1 MTDSRKKILAI
12 VGRPNVGKSTLF
24 NRLLGNR
31 RTIVEDVPGVTRDR
45 IYADASWEDCEYI
58 LIDTG
63 GLLPDAN
70 TEVEKGVQLMARLA
84 MEEADAVLFL
94 MDGRLGFVG
103 HDKEVFDL
111 LRKSEKPVFPV
122 INKIDG
128 PKQENDIFEF
138 FNLGVDKLYPISAQ
152 HKLGVGDL
160 MDDVALH
167 LQHQPLSDEE
177 DSEIRKIAVVGRPNV
192 GKSSLVNKL
201 LGYERVL
208 VDEIPGTT
216 RDSVDTMLLKDG
228 NPYLLIDT
236 AGIRRKSRISFKIEK
251 FSVVESLKSID
262 RSDIALIII
271 DAIEGATDQDKRVAG
286 FVHDKGKGAV
296 ILINKWDLVEKD
308 NETAGKFATKVL
320 EDMKQI
326 DYAPLIFIS
335 AISGKNMHR
344 IFTTVETVLEE
355 RRKRIATGELNDFFE
370 AIKNDHSPPLF
381 RGNTVKL
388 FYITQVA
395 KSPPRFLV
403 FTNNPKGIKT
413 SYKRYIVNSLRDKYG
428 FSGTPI
434 KISFRKRE

>member
-1 MTDSRKKILAI
+1 MVDSRKKILAI

-167 LQHQPLSDEE
+167 LQHQLLSDEE

-262 RSDIALIII
+262 RSDIALIIV

-286 FVHDKGKGAV
+286 FVHDKGKGAI

-344 IFTTVETVLEE
+344 IFPTVETVLEE

-381 RGNTVKL
+381 RGNAVKL

-403 FTNNPKGIKT
+403 FTNNPKGIRT
-413 SYKRYIVNSLRDKYG
+413 SYKRYIVNRLRDKYG

-434 KISFRKRE
+434 KISFRKRD

>member
-1 MTDSRKKILAI
+1 MSD
-12 VGRPNVGKSTLF
+12 
-24 NRLLGNR
+24 
-31 RTIVEDVPGVTRDR
+31 
-45 IYADASWEDCEYI
+45 AD
-58 LIDTG
+58 
-63 GLLPDAN
+63 
-70 TEVEKGVQLMARLA
+70 TEIEKGVQLMARLA
-84 MEEADAVLFL
+84 MEEADAVIFL
-94 MDGRLGFVG
+94 MDGRLGIAP
-103 HDKEVFDL
+103 HDKEVFDI
-111 LRKSEKPVFPV
+111 LRRSEKPVFPV

-128 PKQENDIFEF
+128 PKQENDIYEF
-138 FNLGVDKLYPISAQ
+138 YNLGVDKLYPISAQ
-152 HKLGVGDL
+152 HKIGIGDL

-167 LQHQPLSDEE
+167 LTYKPLSDEE

-216 RDSVDTMLLKDG
+216 RDSVDTMVFRNG

-236 AGIRRKSRISFKIEK
+236 AGIRRKSRISFIIEK

-271 DAIEGATDQDKRVAG
+271 DALEGATDQDKRVAG
-286 FVHDKGKGAV
+286 FVHDKGKGAI
-296 ILINKWDLVEKD
+296 ILINKWDLIEKD

-326 DYAPLIFIS
+326 DYAPLILIS

-344 IFTTVETVLEE
+344 IFPTVEAVLEE
-355 RRKRIATGELNDFFE
+355 RRKRIVTGELNAFFE
-370 AIKNDHSPPLF
+370 TIKKDHSPPLF
-381 RGNTVKL
+381 RGNVVKL

-395 KSPPRFLV
+395 KAPPRFLV
-403 FTNNPKGIKT
+403 FTNNPKGIRV
-413 SYKRYIVNSLRDKYG
+413 SYERYIVNRLRDKYG

-434 KISFRKRE
+434 KIYFRKRD

>member
-1 MTDSRKKILAI
+1 MNSRKKILAI

-31 RTIVEDVPGVTRDR
+31 RAIVEDVPGVTRDR

-70 TEVEKGVQLMARLA
+70 TEVERGVQLMARLA

-94 MDGRLGFVG
+94 MDGRLGYVG
-103 HDKEVFDL
+103 HDKEGFDL

-128 PKQENDIFEF
+128 PKQENDIYEF

-152 HKLGVGDL
+152 HKIGVGDL

-236 AGIRRKSRISFKIEK
+236 AGIRRKSRISFIIEK

-262 RSDIALIII
+262 RADIALIII
-271 DAIEGATDQDKRVAG
+271 DAEEGATDQDKRVAG
-286 FVHDKGKGAV
+286 FVHDKGKGAI
-296 ILINKWDLVEKD
+296 ILINKWDIVEKD
-308 NETAGKFATKVL
+308 NETAGKFATQVL

-344 IFTTVETVLEE
+344 IFPTVENVLKE
-355 RRKRIATGELNDFFE
+355 RSKRIVTGELNAFFE
-370 AIKNDHSPPLF
+370 TIKKDHSPPLF
-381 RGNTVKL
+381 RGNVVKL

-403 FTNNPKGIKT
+403 FTNNPKGIRV
-413 SYKRYIVNSLRDKYG
+413 SYQRYIVNRLRDQYG

-434 KISFRKRE
+434 KISFKKRD